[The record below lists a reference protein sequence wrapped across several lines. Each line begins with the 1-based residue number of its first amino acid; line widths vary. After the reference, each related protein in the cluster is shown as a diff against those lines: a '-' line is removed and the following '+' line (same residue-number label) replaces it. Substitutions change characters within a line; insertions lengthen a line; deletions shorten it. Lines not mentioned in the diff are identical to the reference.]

1 MSEKI
6 PRISFRSHHLGDLV
20 ALANVYKEQFS
31 ELWKFIQNEKDLVE
45 FLTSKRTGL
54 LIEWIKAE
62 EDEYNLDRL
71 SVIYHAFLRDLYNN
85 YNSLT
90 LIFPKLKFISPDV
103 IRDAR
108 DSLCIFRSES
118 VLFNRAMFDFSN
130 EDVSDILSRAGIN
143 IKELEEAVFNK
154 FEEAREVVEY
164 VLSFLSNSRYE

>member
-1 MSEKI
+1 MTEKI

-20 ALANVYKEQFS
+20 ALANVYKEQFP
-31 ELWKFIQNEKDLVE
+31 ELWKFIQNEENLRE
-45 FLTSKRTGL
+45 FLKSKRTEL
-54 LIEWIKAE
+54 LLEWIKTK

-85 YNSLT
+85 YNSLL
-90 LIFPKLKFISPDV
+90 LIFPKLKFISPEV

-130 EDVSDILSRAGIN
+130 EDVSDILSSHGIKV
-143 IKELEEAVFNK
+143 KELEEAVFNK
-154 FEEAREVVEY
+154 FEESREIVEY
-164 VLSFLSNSRYE
+164 ALSFLSNSKI